1 MRLHY
6 LAALAALALLSG
18 CRNVEQEL
26 PEASSVKTVHFH
38 AGTAET
44 RTAFA
49 EPVNGVYQT
58 LWTANDSDVLLSL
71 NYGKAEKS
79 AVNVAAGG
87 KTASF
92 EATFDAS
99 SASAPYTFYAVSP
112 ASAAR
117 AISPSRNA
125 WSVSIASDQTPL
137 PTSVDESAQLLVA
150 KSAGVQTLP
159 DEVDLHFSHLTAYG
173 RITLKNLSLG
183 DASVRK
189 VELVFSTPVVGEW
202 YWGEDGSLTG
212 NGASHTITLHTD
224 ASGDLWFACAPVD
237 VSGQTMRL
245 TVYSGQGAF
254 TKEITFPEG
263 LKFNSGKVARFSVD
277 MTGLGVDDTAF
288 YLVTDIAA
296 LEEGCH
302 VLFLNAAGTSALGAQ
317 NGNYRQAVTT
327 GFSVSDDRV
336 VLTDDSS
343 VTVFTMETGYSK
355 DSWSFKEAGGYLAS
369 VSQDKNYVQL
379 LADKNANAS
388 WTLSFDKDGSANVMA
403 KAGMRKLL
411 RYNPTDPRFS
421 CYRSGQEMPKLYR
434 MGKGTPVNDDPF
446 CAFSEYGVYL
456 GGTERTYQR
465 GVDQM
470 SRSYVDGRLEFVL
483 LNAST
488 KEQLV
493 ISGYDPS
500 LSKGGQARV
509 SVQYR
514 KGFNTYL
521 DQEYTLTVVQES
533 GPKVWLGN
541 GSGQGII
548 LKK

>member
-1 MRLHY
+1 MKQY
-6 LAALAALALLSG
+6 CLAALAALALLSG
-18 CRNVEQEL
+18 CRNVEQEI
-26 PEASSVKTVHFH
+26 PEASSVKTVRFH
-38 AGTAET
+38 AGSAET

-79 AVNVAAGG
+79 AVTVAAGG

-92 EATFDAS
+92 EATFDAA

-117 AISPSRNA
+117 AISPSRKA
-125 WSVSIASDQTPL
+125 WSVSIASEQTPL

-173 RITLKNLSLG
+173 RITIKNLSLG

-212 NGASHTITLHTD
+212 NGASHTITLNTD

-263 LKFNSGKVARFSVD
+263 LKFTSGKVARFSVD
-277 MTGLGVDDTAF
+277 MTGLGVDDTAY
-288 YLVTDIAA
+288 YLVTDISA

-302 VLFLNAAGTSALGAQ
+302 VLFLNVAGTSALGPQ

-327 GFSVSDDRV
+327 GYSVTDDRV

-343 VTVFTMETGYSK
+343 VTVFTMEAGASK
-355 DSWSFKEAGGYLAS
+355 DTWSFKETGGYLAS

-379 LADKNANAS
+379 LASKNANAS
-388 WTLSFDKDGSANVMA
+388 WTLSFDKDGSANVVA
-403 KAGMRKLL
+403 KAGTRKLL
-411 RYNPTDPRFS
+411 RYNPNDPRFS
-421 CYRSGQEMPKLYR
+421 CYRSGQEMVKLYR
-434 MGKGTPVNDDPF
+434 KGRGTPAKEDPF
-446 CAFSEYGVYL
+446 ADFTEYGLYL
-456 GGTERTYQR
+456 GGIERTYLK
-465 GVDQM
+465 GADQM

-483 LNAST
+483 LNAAT

-500 LSKGGQARV
+500 LRKGGQAQV
-509 SVQYR
+509 SVRYR
-514 KGFNTYL
+514 KSFTPL
-521 DQEYTLTVVQES
+521 LEQDYTLTVVRES
-533 GPKVWLGN
+533 GSKVWLGN

>member
-1 MRLHY
+1 MKQY
-6 LAALAALALLSG
+6 CLAALAALALLSG

-26 PEASSVKTVHFH
+26 PEATSVKTVHFH

-49 EPVNGVYQT
+49 EAVNGVYQT
-58 LWTANDSDVLLSL
+58 LWTANDSNVLLSL

-79 AVNVAAGG
+79 AVTVAAGG

-117 AISPSRNA
+117 AISPSRKA
-125 WSVSIASDQTPL
+125 WSVSIASEQTPL
-137 PTSVDESAQLLVA
+137 PASVDESAQLLVA

-159 DEVDLHFSHLTAYG
+159 EEVDLHFSHLTAYG

-212 NGASHTITLHTD
+212 NGASHTITLNTD

-263 LKFNSGKVARFSVD
+263 LRFTSGKVARFSVD
-277 MTGLGVDDTAF
+277 MEGLGVDYTAY

-296 LEEGCH
+296 LEEGAH
-302 VLFLNAAGTSALGAQ
+302 VLFLNADRTSALGAQ
-317 NGNYRQAVTT
+317 DGNYRQAVTT

-336 VLTDDSS
+336 VLTDGSA
-343 VTVFTMETGYSK
+343 VTVFTMEAGTSR
-355 DSWSFKEAGGYLAS
+355 DTWSFKEAGGYLAS
-369 VSQDKNYVQL
+369 VSQDRNYIQL

-388 WTLSFDKDGSANVMA
+388 WTLSFDRDGTANAMA
-403 KAGMRKLL
+403 KAGTRKLL
-411 RYNPTDPRFS
+411 RYDAAGSRFS
-421 CYRSGQEMPKLYR
+421 CFRSGQEMVRLYR
-434 MGKGTPVNDDPF
+434 RGKGSPAPEDPF
-446 CAFSEYGVYL
+446 GDFSEYGFYL
-456 GGTERTYQR
+456 GGFERTYQR
-465 GVDQM
+465 GADQM
-470 SRSYVDGRLEFVL
+470 ARSYVDGRLEFVL

-500 LSKGGQARV
+500 LHKGGEARV

-514 KGFNTYL
+514 KGFNTLL
-521 DQEYTLTVVQES
+521 DQEYTLTVIRES

>member
-1 MRLHY
+1 MKQHS
-6 LAALAALALLSG
+6 LAALAALALIAG

-26 PEASSVKTVHFH
+26 PEASSVRTVHFH

-79 AVNVAAGG
+79 AVTVSAGG

-92 EATFDAS
+92 EASFDAS

-112 ASAAR
+112 AAAAR
-117 AISPSRNA
+117 AISPSRHA
-125 WSVSIASDQTPL
+125 WSVSIASEQTPL

-150 KSAGVQTLP
+150 KSAGAQTLP
-159 DEVDLHFSHLTAYG
+159 GEVDLHFSHLTAYG
-173 RITLKNLSLG
+173 RITLKNLTLG

-212 NGASHTITLHTD
+212 NGASHTITLNTD

-263 LKFNSGKVARFSVD
+263 LKFTSGKVARFSVD

-288 YLVTDIAA
+288 YLVTDLAA

-302 VLFLNAAGTSALGAQ
+302 VLFLNADGTRALGQQ
-317 NGNYRQAVTT
+317 NDNYRQAVTT
-327 GFSVSDDRV
+327 GYTVSEDRV
-336 VLTDDSS
+336 VLTDASS
-343 VTVFTMETGYSK
+343 VTVFTLETGTSK
-355 DSWSFKEAGGYLAS
+355 DTWSFKEAGGYLAS

-403 KAGMRKLL
+403 KAGTRKLL
-411 RYNPTDPRFS
+411 RYNPADPRFS

-434 MGKGTPVNDDPF
+434 MGKGTPVQDDPF
-446 CAFSEYGVYL
+446 CATSEYGLYL
-456 GGTERTYQR
+456 GGFERTYVR

-470 SRSYVDGRLEFVL
+470 ARSYGNGRLEFVL

-500 LSKGGQARV
+500 LAKGGQARV
-509 SVQYR
+509 SVRYR
-514 KGFNTYL
+514 KGYNTLL

>member
-1 MRLHY
+1 MRQHCI
-6 LAALAALALLSG
+6 AALAALALLSG

-26 PEASSVKTVHFH
+26 PEASSVRTVRFH
-38 AGTAET
+38 AGAAET

-49 EPVNGVYQT
+49 EAVNGVYQT

-79 AVNVAAGG
+79 AVTVAAGG

-92 EATFDAS
+92 EATFDATG
-99 SASAPYTFYAVSP
+99 ASAPYTFYAVSP

-117 AISPSRNA
+117 AISPSRKA
-125 WSVSIASDQTPL
+125 WSVSIASEQTPL

-159 DEVDLHFSHLTAYG
+159 EEVDLHFSHLTAYG
-173 RITLKNLSLG
+173 RITLKNLTLG

-212 NGASHTITLHTD
+212 NGASHTITLNTD

-263 LKFNSGKVARFSVD
+263 LRFTSGKVARFSVD
-277 MTGLGVDDTAF
+277 MEGLGVDDSAY

-302 VLFLNAAGTSALGAQ
+302 VLFLNAGCTSALGAQ

-327 GFSVSDDRV
+327 GFSVSEDRV
-336 VLTDDSS
+336 VLADDSP
-343 VTVFTMETGYSK
+343 VTVFTMEVGTSK

-369 VSQDKNYVQL
+369 VSQEKNYVQL

-388 WTLSFDKDGSANVMA
+388 WTLSFDRDGTANVMA
-403 KAGMRKLL
+403 KAGTRKLL
-411 RYNPTDPRFS
+411 RYNATDPRFT
-421 CYRSGQEMPKLYR
+421 CYRSGQEMVRLYR
-434 MGKGTPVNDDPF
+434 KGKGVPVQEDPF
-446 CAFSEYGVYL
+446 SAFSEYGFYL
-456 GGTERTYQR
+456 GGYERTYQR

-470 SRSYVDGRLEFVL
+470 ARSYVDGRLEFVL
-483 LNAST
+483 LNAKT

-500 LSKGGQARV
+500 LRKGGEAHV
-509 SVQYR
+509 SVLYR
-514 KGFNTYL
+514 KGFNTLL
-521 DQEYTLTVVQES
+521 DQEYTLTVIRES

>member
-1 MRLHY
+1 MKQHS
-6 LAALAALALLSG
+6 LAALAALALLVG

-26 PEASSVKTVHFH
+26 PEASSVRTVHFH

-79 AVNVAAGG
+79 AVTVAAGG

-92 EATFDAS
+92 EASFDAS

-117 AISPSRNA
+117 AISPSRHA
-125 WSVSIASDQTPL
+125 WSVSIASEQTPL
-137 PTSVDESAQLLVA
+137 PASVDESAQLLVA
-150 KSAGVQTLP
+150 KSAGAQTLP

-173 RITLKNLSLG
+173 RITLKNLTLG

-212 NGASHTITLHTD
+212 NGASHTITLNTD

-263 LKFNSGKVARFSVD
+263 LKFTSGKVARFSVD
-277 MTGLGVDDTAF
+277 MTGLGVDDSAF
-288 YLVTDIAA
+288 YLVTDLAA

-302 VLFLNAAGTSALGAQ
+302 VLFLNADGTRALGQQ

-327 GFSVSDDRV
+327 GYTVSEDRV
-336 VLTDDSS
+336 VLTDASS
-343 VTVFTMETGYSK
+343 VTVFTLETGTSK
-355 DSWSFKEAGGYLAS
+355 DTWSFKEAGGYLAS

-403 KAGMRKLL
+403 KAGTRKLL
-411 RYNPTDPRFS
+411 RYNPADPRFS

-434 MGKGTPVNDDPF
+434 MGKGTPVQDDPF
-446 CAFSEYGVYL
+446 CATSEYGLYL
-456 GGTERTYQR
+456 GGFERTYVR

-470 SRSYVDGRLEFVL
+470 ARSYGNGRLEFVL

-500 LSKGGQARV
+500 LAKGGQARV
-509 SVQYR
+509 SVRYR
-514 KGFNTYL
+514 KGYNTLL